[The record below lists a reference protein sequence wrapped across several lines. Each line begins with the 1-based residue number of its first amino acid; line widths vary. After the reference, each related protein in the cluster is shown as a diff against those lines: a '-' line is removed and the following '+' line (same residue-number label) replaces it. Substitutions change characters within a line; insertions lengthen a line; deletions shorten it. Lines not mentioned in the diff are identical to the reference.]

1 MIDLNNF
8 LGLVSI
14 LLYSLF
20 CCNNFYFA
28 QNKNYY
34 NCISY
39 LHGTGNADVDYIQ
52 DGDHYRSG
60 YIHYDTFFTDKMRWD
75 ESLKSLIAT
84 ENIQIIYAAST
95 TSSDPN
101 YGAMFSCYV
110 NNVKVS
116 HTYMGYAVELHTGD
130 QFKAVI
136 NRDTNYSYTA
146 TGEIQIAVI
155 PR

>member
-1 MIDLNNF
+1 MYKTNWITTIYIP
-8 LGLVSI
+8 LGTI
-14 LLYSLF
+14 IEH
-20 CCNNFYFA
+20 
-28 QNKNYY
+28 QNIT
-34 NCISY
+34 IS
-39 LHGTGNADVDYIQ
+39 
-52 DGDHYRSG
+52 
-60 YIHYDTFFTDKMRWD
+60 TDKMRWD
-75 ESLKSLIAT
+75 ESLKSLIPT
-84 ENIQIIYAAST
+84 ENIQIIYAVST

-146 TGEIQIAVI
+146 TGEIQIVVI